1 MHEILGIGLVLF
13 CIPLILP
20 SWKWI
25 AGCTAAFFFLSV
37 AVYVQHRYIVF
48 LDSSSGSSGE
58 VLGIIFFILY
68 FLCLSVGAAIKL
80 IYFSIRK

>member
-37 AVYVQHRYIVF
+37 AVYVQHRYIVAVAGTECNTVIE
-48 LDSSSGSSGE
+48 LKSE
-58 VLGIIFFILY
+58 HH
-68 FLCLSVGAAIKL
+68 AA
-80 IYFSIRK
+80 

>member
-48 LDSSSGSSGE
+48 
-58 VLGIIFFILY
+58 
-68 FLCLSVGAAIKL
+68 
-80 IYFSIRK
+80 